1 MSAGFVIRHVVSLA
15 GCVREAASADFP
27 PTPREDE
34 RRLAG
39 VLIEII
45 DGPPAFAARVA
56 AWQLD
61 PHTGRAR
68 PDRAVSQMDGIYFFA
83 GLPPGAYRLR
93 VSAPAFGSRLGVV
106 ETAVIDVPS
115 PPPRIPTAPVRPVR
129 VDVAL
134 PATRLRGVITRADTG
149 ASVPGGLVRVRGDPQ
164 MTRTDDAG
172 RYELRRLVRGKTT
185 VEVSAPAFAVAQAT
199 VTLVA
204 GEGAVLNVQLDPAP

>member
-27 PTPREDE
+27 PTAREDE

-39 VLIEII
+39 ALIEII

-61 PHTGRAR
+61 PHAGRAR
-68 PDRAVSQMDGIYFFA
+68 PDRTVSQMDGIYFFA
-83 GLPPGAYRLR
+83 DLPRGAYRLR

-106 ETAVIDVPS
+106 ETAAIDVP
-115 PPPRIPTAPVRPVR
+115 PPHAPTAPVRPVR

-134 PATRLRGVITRADTG
+134 PVTRLRGVVTRADTG

-204 GEGAVLNVQLDPAP
+204 GEDTVLNVQLDPAP